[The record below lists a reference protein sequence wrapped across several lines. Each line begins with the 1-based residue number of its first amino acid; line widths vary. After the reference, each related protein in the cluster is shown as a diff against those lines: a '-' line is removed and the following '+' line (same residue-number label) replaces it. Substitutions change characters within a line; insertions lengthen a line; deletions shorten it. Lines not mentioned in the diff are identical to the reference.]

1 MFKVKVTGAY
11 VARSGTMDKE
21 RIKKSYE
28 IEGIIPTVRAALSVV
43 KNKLLVPALSK
54 KYPDY
59 ITYLTYHIVE
69 ITPLDAKSAEELG
82 KAEIAFMDR
91 PALIKYCKENAI
103 GVFNAEKDEEK
114 EYDNPRGL
122 DARYFPD
129 LFKLREAVEHAKED
143 AKGFSRWFYLHKED
157 LELDLQMAAANPELF
172 HVKQSDVPF
181 VASVSNVQK
190 PKSLPRDAHAKNT
203 GDRLGGLTAD
213 MKRDGEM
220 GPIDP
225 GVSDTDVDSL

>member
-1 MFKVKVTGAY
+1 MFRVKIQGFY

-21 RIKKSYE
+21 RIKKAYE
-28 IEGIIPTVRAALSVV
+28 IEGNIPTIRAALSIV
-43 KNKLLVPALSK
+43 KNKLLAPALSK

-59 ITYLTYHIVE
+59 VTYLTYHIVE
-69 ITPLDAKSAEELG
+69 ITPLDEKSQAELG

-91 PALIKYCKENAI
+91 PTLIKYCKENAI
-103 GVFNAEKDEEK
+103 GVFHADKEEDQ
-114 EYDNPRGL
+114 EFDNPKGL

-143 AKGFSRWFYLHKED
+143 AKGFSKWFFTHKDD
-157 LELDLQMAAANPELF
+157 LEMDLQMAAANPDLF
-172 HVKQSDVPF
+172 HVKQDEGF
-181 VASVSNVQK
+181 IASIK
-190 PKSLPRDAHAKNT
+190 PGAVKTKALPANAHAKNT

-220 GPIDP
+220 VDADP
-225 GVSDTDVDSL
+225 EPTAGVDEL